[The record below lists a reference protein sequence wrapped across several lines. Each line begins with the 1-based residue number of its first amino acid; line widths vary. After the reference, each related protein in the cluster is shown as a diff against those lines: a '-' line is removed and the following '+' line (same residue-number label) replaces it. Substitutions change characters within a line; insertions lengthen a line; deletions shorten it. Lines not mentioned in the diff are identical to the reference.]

1 MSETDPHRTSTA
13 LELLTL
19 LTGGATA
26 PATARLRPPA
36 DRDQQ
41 LGNPSDQQLRSPSD
55 LRERLT
61 DGIVELRKRRQIAVH
76 RAAEAPW
83 YLGGHIPP
91 SGAAVTPHDPYETAA
106 GRPRQAPQARP

>member
-1 MSETDPHRTSTA
+1 MSETDPHRTSTP

-36 DRDQQ
+36 DQ
-41 LGNPSDQQLRSPSD
+41 DQQLRHPSD

-61 DGIVELRKRRQIAVH
+61 DGIVELRKRRQIAAH

-83 YLGGHIPP
+83 YLGGDTSHR
-91 SGAAVTPHDPYETAA
+91 A
-106 GRPRQAPQARP
+106 GRR